1 MTSSPG
7 NASAVFDRYRAE
19 GHTLFDPDRLTRL
32 AASADRPAD
41 SYDELL
47 EADGAIRPAWAD
59 LARIYQLRGPD
70 RLRESAAR
78 LAAAVSDDGVGMG
91 EAPIEESGVSAY
103 RPPQRG
109 EGLGM
114 QILRTLV
121 ASELRGSIRWQPRPG
136 GGTTVTIT
144 AQVPG
149 EAGT

>member
-1 MTSSPG
+1 MRE
-7 NASAVFDRYRAE
+7 AAE
-19 GHTLFDPDRLTRL
+19 EAGVHIEVRRL
-32 AASADRPAD
+32 AQVGVVVDEVELEHPGRQASCA
-41 SYDELL
+41 
-47 EADGAIRPAWAD
+47 
-59 LARIYQLRGPD
+59 
-70 RLRESAAR
+70 
-78 LAAAVSDDGVGMG
+78 
-91 EAPIEESGVSAY
+91 
-103 RPPQRG
+103 QRG

>member
-1 MTSSPG
+1 M
-7 NASAVFDRYRAE
+7 
-19 GHTLFDPDRLTRL
+19 L
-32 AASADRPAD
+32 
-41 SYDELL
+41 DEHEL
-47 EADGAIRPAWAD
+47 
-59 LARIYQLRGPD
+59 
-70 RLRESAAR
+70 AR
-78 LAAAVSDDGVGMG
+78 LAELATPLALIINEIVANAVEHGLDGESGTVTLNGRRRELPGEEAELVVTVSDDGVGMG